1 MALSKID
8 LISLV
13 NGAYYTKR
21 RESEDTY
28 QNTTAKLLA
37 DGYYG
42 VRAWGDGEAY
52 RRGMYNDPTKEAANE
67 AKVYNAMFD
76 FVKRVFVFCVTL
88 DTQLDRG
95 EYGLYQKFCRACE
108 RAPESSDEIT
118 RYAISF
124 SVKEYVKYVDYLA
137 HIRDEFP
144 TTTSYHNMVLG
155 FVYLAIYCEGRFT
168 KLAYDIIKRFLKSG
182 LDNCPPYDALMREV
196 YE

>member
-8 LISLV
+8 LVSMV

-28 QNTTAKLLA
+28 QTKTAKLLA

-42 VRAWGDGEAY
+42 VRSWGDDEAY
-52 RRGMYNDPTKEAANE
+52 RRGMYDDPAKEAKNE
-67 AKVYNAMFD
+67 AQVYHAMFD

-88 DTQLDRG
+88 DCQLDRG

-108 RAPESSDEIT
+108 RSPESSVEIT
-118 RYAISF
+118 RYANKF
-124 SVKEYVKYVDYLA
+124 SIEEYVKYVDNLA
-137 HIRDEFP
+137 HIRGDFP

-155 FVYLAIYCEGRFT
+155 YVYLAIYCEGRFT

-182 LDNCPPYDALMREV
+182 FDNCPSYNELMREV